1 MASATMNR
9 RRNRFAAG
17 AAIAAIAVT
26 AGSWLSPAVAPAQ
39 AADQVVFF
47 VSSGTHEVV
56 VPAGA
61 TSVRVVAQGGSGAS
75 THLQPPGAGARVE
88 AELQVVP
95 GERLTAT
102 VGGNARLETGGFNGG
117 ADGRNPAAVNAL
129 PAGGGG
135 GATDL
140 RRLGTGLA
148 DRVLVAGGGGGAS
161 PYAGTSGG
169 TASGSVGGAGIT
181 RGNCVGD
188 AGGGTLT
195 SGGAPGAPCDSTMGE
210 AGSLGFGGIPGF
222 RDPDASHG
230 GGGGGGYF
238 GGGGGSPYGGG
249 GAGSSYVDPAGTN
262 VSMTAGVLYEAPFI
276 RLTFRMPPAT
286 GMSLAFSQST
296 VVADGASTFTAT
308 ATMRDAEARP
318 VTGETVVFSSTDPGQ
333 LIGPTTDHGNGTYSA
348 TITAST
354 TVSNVSV
361 TASGGG
367 LSAARTVVQTVG
379 PPASVVF
386 LNAPVSGPADGSTV
400 FPVAF
405 AVLDAQGRYAAPTA
419 LQIGSSDP
427 GQQLGGFTMPFP
439 GLYTGNLTASTRAGA
454 STVTVSISGTSPNVV
469 SSFTM
474 TQLPGKA
481 AVLKATLASSQ
492 LVADGAASTTL
503 SITSADQYDN
513 PLSAQPLSVTSSDPG
528 VGLGVLQ
535 NLGDGNYAVDVT
547 SSTQAG
553 DVTLTVT
560 DASVTPALVRTV
572 TFAQTAGAPEG
583 AQLTLGTPWLT
594 ADGTSETT
602 LVATVLDEFGNP
614 VMGLPI
620 GATSTDPGHRFSYA
634 VETSAGV
641 YEVRVRAS
649 RTVGT
654 STLSLGLIG
663 APAVNRL
670 AAPLQAITLAVPQI
684 QEEAPAPL
692 AEVLG
697 TTQLEQ
703 RGSAVVPGKDPA
715 PAAKPA
721 ALAGTGSES
730 TLGGWAAAALLMVG
744 GVLLL
749 SRRKLRR
756 G

>member
-9 RRNRFAAG
+9 RGNRFAAG
-17 AAIAAIAVT
+17 AVIAAVAVT
-26 AGSWLSPAVAPAQ
+26 AGSLFSPAVAPAQ
-39 AADQVVFF
+39 AADRVVLFTT
-47 VSSGTHEVV
+47 SGTHEVV

-75 THLQPPGAGARVE
+75 SSLKLPGAGARVE
-88 AELQVVP
+88 AELQVVA
-95 GERLTAT
+95 GETLTAT
-102 VGGNARLETGGFNGG
+102 VGGNAIAETGGVNGG
-117 ADGRNPAAVNAL
+117 ADGRNPAAVHAR

-161 PYAGTSGG
+161 PYDGTSGG

-195 SGGAPGAPCDSTMGE
+195 SGGAPGAPCDSTVGE
-210 AGSLGFGGIPGF
+210 AGSLGIGGLPGF

-230 GGGGGGYF
+230 GGGGGGFF

-286 GMSLAFSQST
+286 GMSLALSQSS

-308 ATMRDAEARP
+308 ATMRDSEARP
-318 VTGETVVFSSTDPGQ
+318 VTGETVIFSSTDAAQ
-333 LIGPTTDHGNGTYSA
+333 QIGATTDHGDGTYSA
-348 TITAST
+348 SITPST
-354 TVSNVSV
+354 TVGNVTV
-361 TASGGG
+361 IASSGA
-367 LSAARTVVQTVG
+367 LAATRTMVQTVG

-386 LNAPVSGPADGSTV
+386 LNAPVSGPADGTASL
-400 FPVAF
+400 PVSF
-405 AVLDAQGRYAAPTA
+405 AALDAQGRYVVPNVV
-419 LQIGSSDP
+419 QIASSD
-427 GQQLGGFTMPFP
+427 LGHRFAGFTMPLP
-439 GLYTGNLTASTRAGA
+439 GIYTGTLIVSTRAGV
-454 STVTVSISGTSPNVV
+454 STVTVSIPSTSPRVE
-469 SSFTM
+469 SSFSL
-474 TQLPGKA
+474 TQTPGA
-481 AVLKATLASSQ
+481 ADSLEVALASSQ

-572 TFAQTAGAPEG
+572 TFAQAAGAPEG

-594 ADGTSETT
+594 ADGTGETT

-614 VMGLPI
+614 VTDLPI
-620 GATSTDPGHRFSYA
+620 GATSTDPGHRFSPA
-634 VETSAGV
+634 VETSDGV

-684 QEEAPAPL
+684 QEEAPTPL

-703 RGSAVVPGKDPA
+703 RAGAVVPGKDPA

-730 TLGGWAAAALLMVG
+730 TLGGWAATALLMAG